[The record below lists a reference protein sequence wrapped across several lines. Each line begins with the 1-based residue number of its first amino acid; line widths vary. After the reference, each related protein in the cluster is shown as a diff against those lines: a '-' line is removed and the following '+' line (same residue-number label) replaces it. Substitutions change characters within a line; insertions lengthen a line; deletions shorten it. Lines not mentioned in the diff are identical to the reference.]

1 MTTSITP
8 LAAFLGGALTLLAPC
23 SVMLLP
29 AFFAYAFTSR
39 TTLLARTGLFWL
51 GLVTTLVPL
60 GAAAGGMG
68 AVLRDHEVG
77 LTMLVAVV
85 VVVLGVAQ
93 ALEVEVPRPR
103 LPTRARR
110 AVRGGGAA
118 SVGPV
123 GRVDGVW
130 PVGRTGVAGRDVRDS
145 ASPLSVYLLGA
156 VYGLAGVGCAGPILG
171 AVLAMAAMGGSPL
184 QAAGL
189 MVLYGT
195 GMALP
200 LGLAALV
207 WDAVGLSSGRWLRPR
222 TVRVLGR
229 RTTWTS
235 LVSGTLFVV
244 LGVALVLTGPSNPV
258 GGLVDGDTMA
268 RVEVGILAA
277 ARRVPW
283 WTVAGVVAA
292 LGGAVV
298 VARREPR

>member
-1 MTTSITP
+1 M
-8 LAAFLGGALTLLAPC
+8 
-23 SVMLLP
+23 
-29 AFFAYAFTSR
+29 
-39 TTLLARTGLFWL
+39 
-51 GLVTTLVPL
+51 
-60 GAAAGGMG
+60 
-68 AVLRDHEVG
+68 
-77 LTMLVAVV
+77 
-85 VVVLGVAQ
+85 
-93 ALEVEVPRPR
+93 
-103 LPTRARR
+103 
-110 AVRGGGAA
+110 
-118 SVGPV
+118 
-123 GRVDGVW
+123 
-130 PVGRTGVAGRDVRDS
+130 RDS

-184 QAAGL
+184 RAAGL